1 MEDKVSYNVYLLNGE
16 LCKLEKIQSKPNI
29 EINNYGYKL
38 MGILCRNLEKPYILN
53 DNTKI
58 YPYINGIETP
68 LVFDGKRMILMT
80 HEQFINFT
88 RERKLN
94 FILK

>member
-38 MGILCRNLEKPYILN
+38 M
-53 DNTKI
+53 
-58 YPYINGIETP
+58 
-68 LVFDGKRMILMT
+68 
-80 HEQFINFT
+80 
-88 RERKLN
+88 
-94 FILK
+94 